1 MLDPGG
7 TGSDRLVG
15 KVKRRRVKGLVRSV
29 REILEWLFSEPN
41 LRRDKFLRQIVGSSG
56 TKPVSILTLIQ
67 FNRINDLTQN
77 IQVGRDSKSY
87 AFQKDIKLS
96 NRQFYIF
103 LRRIRL

>member
-77 IQVGRDSKSY
+77 IQVCTEPY
-87 AFQKDIKLS
+87 ASQKDIKLS
-96 NRQFYIF
+96 IRQFYIF

>member
-77 IQVGRDSKSY
+77 IQVCIDR
-87 AFQKDIKLS
+87 S
-96 NRQFYIF
+96 NV
-103 LRRIRL
+103 